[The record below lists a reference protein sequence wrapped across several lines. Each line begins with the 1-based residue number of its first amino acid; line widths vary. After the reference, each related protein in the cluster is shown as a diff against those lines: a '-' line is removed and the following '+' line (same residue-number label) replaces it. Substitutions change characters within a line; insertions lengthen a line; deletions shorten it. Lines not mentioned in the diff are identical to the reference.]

1 MKTYPS
7 LGSNVSACLCLTAA
21 LSLPGVLAKAADFES
36 FEARQSHPVDLQ
48 GSVLLAV
55 NSPRGSLAVFDLDA
69 GAPVFRAEIPV
80 GVEPVTVRAR
90 SATEAWVVNEVSDLI
105 SIVDLENG
113 LVRATLQTPDEP
125 SDVVFVDEFAVVSCA
140 RSNLLRVFDATS
152 HAEVATIPL
161 MGNYP
166 TSLALSPD
174 QSKLYVSFLL
184 SGNGTTTLVAD
195 RAPAQPLPTNP
206 ALPSPPDTGKIVS
219 ADHPGI
225 PYRVLDHDVAV
236 IDVATWTVD
245 AYLGGAGTVLH
256 HLSVHPTS
264 GELFVLN
271 TDARNLVRF
280 EPELRGHIVDHR
292 ITRFTADGL
301 SNEAYDLNAGFDY
314 SVLPNPTA
322 QGLALAEPTGLAFSG
337 ANEAWIA
344 AFGSDRVARV
354 HLASGAVLERID
366 LRLPGETSAEMR
378 GPRALALDEGNGKLY
393 VLNKISNTLAVVATG
408 SGAVESEHE
417 LGTVDPIPAEVKEG
431 RGYLFDARLSGNGTL
446 SCATC
451 HVDADRDGIAWD
463 LGVPSGVMTVQTGKN
478 LANDHTDTLV
488 ARPMHPMKGPMV
500 TQTMRN
506 LEGGAP
512 FHWRGDRPT
521 LADFNA
527 TFVDLLGGE
536 ALDPGDFALLEA
548 YLMSLRHHPNPY
560 RKLDDSL
567 PASIRGANPAAG
579 EAAFNLSANHC
590 GLCHAGPR
598 GSDNNIDDLRL
609 TDTRDPVKNPPLQ
622 TTYQRFGFDS
632 APGGV
637 NVTGYGMNRNG
648 TGSQLPTVHF
658 YELETLNAAD
668 RKNVA
673 AFVLAFGTG
682 THGAVGQ
689 SRTLTNLNRGETS
702 LLEDL
707 TVLEAQADAEEIDL
721 VVEGIA
727 GAATVSRRFDPAQDL
742 YVDGVNPGLTRA
754 DLLNAL
760 TTGEAV
766 TFTALRPGQ
775 ADFRLAQ

>member
-1 MKTYPS
+1 M
-7 LGSNVSACLCLTAA
+7 
-21 LSLPGVLAKAADFES
+21 
-36 FEARQSHPVDLQ
+36 
-48 GSVLLAV
+48 
-55 NSPRGSLAVFDLDA
+55 
-69 GAPVFRAEIPV
+69 
-80 GVEPVTVRAR
+80 
-90 SATEAWVVNEVSDLI
+90 
-105 SIVDLENG
+105 
-113 LVRATLQTPDEP
+113 RATLQTPDEP
-125 SDVVFVDEFAVVSCA
+125 SDVVFVDDVAVVSCA
-140 RSNLLRVFDATS
+140 RSNLLRVLDAVS

-184 SGNGTTTLVAD
+184 SGNGTTTLVPD
-195 RAPAQPLPTNP
+195 RAPAQPLPNNP

-236 IDVATWTVD
+236 IDVATWTVE
-245 AYLGGAGTVLH
+245 AYLGEAGTVLH

-264 GELFVLN
+264 GEVFVLN

-280 EPELRGHIVDHR
+280 EPELRGHVVDHR
-292 ITRFTADGL
+292 ITRYAADG
-301 SNEAYDLNAGFDY
+301 SGREAHDLNAGFDY

-354 HLASGAVLERID
+354 NLTSGAVIERID

-378 GPRALALDEGNGKLY
+378 GPRALKLDGNNGKLY
-393 VLNKISNTLAVVATG
+393 VLNKISNTLAVLATS
-408 SGAVESEHE
+408 SGTVESEHE
-417 LGTVDPIPAEVKEG
+417 LGTVDPIPAEVKAG

-478 LANDHTDTLV
+478 LASDHTDTLV

-521 LADFNA
+521 LADFNV

-536 ALDPGDFALLEA
+536 ALDAGDFASLEA
-548 YLMSLRHHPNPY
+548 YLMSLRHHPNPH

-567 PASIRGANPAAG
+567 PSSILGGNPIAG
-579 EAAFNLSANHC
+579 QVAFNLSANHC

-622 TTYQRFGFDS
+622 TTYQRFGFDG

-637 NVTGYGMNRNG
+637 NVSGYGMNRNG
-648 TGSQLPTVHF
+648 TGSRLPTVHF
-658 YELETLNAAD
+658 YELETLGAEE
-668 RKNVA
+668 RRNVA

-689 SRTLTNLNRGETS
+689 SRTVTTASLADTALHTDLDILEREADGES
-702 LLEDL
+702 
-707 TVLEAQADAEEIDL
+707 IDL

-727 GAATVSRRFDPAQDL
+727 GAASVSRRFDPAQNL
-742 YVDGVNPGLTRA
+742 YVDGVNPGLARSALVGALGA
-754 DLLNAL
+754 D
-760 TTGEAV
+760 EAV
-766 TFTALRPGQ
+766 TFTALRRGQ
-775 ADFRLAQ
+775 AVHRLAN

>member
-1 MKTYPS
+1 MYHS
-7 LGSNVSACLCLTAA
+7 F
-21 LSLPGVLAKAADFES
+21 VLAGHVLALVLACAPPLAMAAQDYES

-55 NSPRGSLAVFDLDA
+55 NSPKGSLAVFDLVA
-69 GAPVFRAEIPV
+69 GAPVFRTGIPV
-80 GVEPVTVRAR
+80 GVEPVTVRFR
-90 SATEAWVVNEVSDLI
+90 SATEAWVVNEVSDSI
-105 SIVDLENG
+105 SIVDLADG

-125 SDVVFVDEFAVVSCA
+125 SDVVFVDDVAVVSCA
-140 RSNLLRVFDATS
+140 RSNLLRVLDAVS

-184 SGNGTTTLVAD
+184 SGNGTTTLVPD
-195 RAPAQPLPTNP
+195 RAPAQPLPNNP
-206 ALPSPPDTGKIVS
+206 ALPSPPDTGRIVS

-236 IDVATWTVD
+236 IDVATWTVE
-245 AYLGGAGTVLH
+245 AYLGEAGTVLH

-264 GELFVLN
+264 GEVFVLN

-280 EPELRGHIVDHR
+280 EPELRGHVVDHR
-292 ITRFTADGL
+292 ITRYAADG
-301 SNEAYDLNAGFDY
+301 SGREAHDLNAGFDY

-322 QGLALAEPTGLAFSG
+322 QVLALAEPTGLAFSG

-354 HLASGAVLERID
+354 NLASGAVIERID

-378 GPRALALDEGNGKLY
+378 GPRALKLDGNNGKLY
-393 VLNKISNTLAVVATG
+393 VLNKISNTLAVLATS
-408 SGAVESEHE
+408 SGTVESEHE
-417 LGTVDPIPAEVKEG
+417 LGTVDPIPAEVKAG

-478 LANDHTDTLV
+478 LASDHTDTLV

-521 LADFNA
+521 LADFNV

-536 ALDPGDFALLEA
+536 ALDAGDFASLEA
-548 YLMSLRHHPNPY
+548 YLMSLRHHPNPH

-567 PASIRGANPAAG
+567 PSTILGGNPIAG
-579 EAAFNLSANHC
+579 QVAFNLSANHC

-622 TTYQRFGFDS
+622 TTYQRFGFDG

-637 NVTGYGMNRNG
+637 NVSGYGMNRNG
-648 TGSQLPTVHF
+648 TGSRLPTVHF
-658 YELETLNAAD
+658 YELETLNAQD

-689 SRTLTNLNRGETS
+689 SRTVTTASLADTALHTDLDILEREADGES
-702 LLEDL
+702 
-707 TVLEAQADAEEIDL
+707 IDL

-727 GAATVSRRFDPAQDL
+727 GAASVSRRFDPAQNL
-742 YVDGVNPGLTRA
+742 YVDGVNPGLARSALVGALGA
-754 DLLNAL
+754 D
-760 TTGEAV
+760 EAV
-766 TFTALRPGQ
+766 TFTALRRGQ
-775 ADFRLAQ
+775 AVHRLAN

>member
-1 MKTYPS
+1 MKPFSTPS
-7 LGSNVSACLCLTAA
+7 FPLIAILAAASGSLALTAQ
-21 LSLPGVLAKAADFES
+21 DYES
-36 FEARQSHPVDLQ
+36 FEARQCHPLELH

-55 NSPRGSLAVFDLDA
+55 NSPKGSLAVFDLVA
-69 GAPVFRAEIPV
+69 GVPVFRTEIPV
-80 GVEPVTVRAR
+80 GVEPVSVRAR
-90 SATEAWVVNEVSDLI
+90 SATEAWVVNEVSDSI
-105 SIVDLENG
+105 SVVDLEDG

-125 SDVVFVDEFAVVSCA
+125 SDVLFIDDFAVVSCA
-140 RSNLLRVFDATS
+140 RSNLLRVLDANS
-152 HAEVATIPL
+152 HAEVDTIPL

-166 TSLALSPD
+166 TSLAASPD
-174 QSKLYVSFLL
+174 GEKLYVSFLL
-184 SGNGTTTLVAD
+184 SGNGTTTLVPD
-195 RAPAQPLPTNP
+195 RAPAQPLPGNP
-206 ALPSPPDTGKIVS
+206 ALPAPPDTGKIVS

-225 PYRVLDHDVAV
+225 PYKVLDHDIAV

-245 AYLGGAGTVLH
+245 TYLGGAGTVLH
-256 HLSVHPTS
+256 HLSVHPSS

-271 TDARNLVRF
+271 TDARNLMRF

-292 ITRFTADGL
+292 ITRYAADGL
-301 SNEAYDLNAGFDY
+301 SSEVYDLNAGFDY
-314 SVLPNPTA
+314 STLPNPAA
-322 QGLALAEPTGLAFSG
+322 QAIALAEPTGLAFAG
-337 ANEAWIA
+337 ATEAWIA

-354 HLASGAVLERID
+354 NLATGSVIERVD

-378 GPRALALDEGNGKLY
+378 GPRALVLNEAAGKLY
-393 VLNKISNTLAVVATG
+393 VLNKISNTLAVIATG
-408 SGAVESEHE
+408 TGAVESELE
-417 LGTVDPIPAEVKEG
+417 LGAFDPIPAEIKEG

-463 LGVPSGVMTVQTGKN
+463 LGVPSGTMIVQTGKN

-527 TFVDLLGGE
+527 TFVDLLGGD
-536 ALDPGDFALLEA
+536 AIDPGDFAALES
-548 YLMSLRHHPNPY
+548 YLMSLKHHPNPY
-560 RKLDDSL
+560 RKLDNSL
-567 PASIRGANPAAG
+567 PASIRGGNPTAG
-579 EAAFNLSANHC
+579 EAAFHLEANHC

-598 GSDNNIDDLRL
+598 GSDNNIDDFRL

-622 TTYQRFGFDS
+622 TTYQRFGFDG

-648 TGSQLPTVHF
+648 TGSRLPTVHF
-658 YELETLNAAD
+658 YELETLDAED

-682 THGAVGQ
+682 THAAVGQ
-689 SRTLTNLNRGETS
+689 SRTMTSANRADNA

-707 TVLEAQADAEEIDL
+707 TVLEAQATSGGIDL
-721 VVEGIA
+721 VVEGLA
-727 GAATVSRRFDPAQDL
+727 GSLGISRHFDPAQGL
-742 YVDGVNPGLTRA
+742 YLDGVLPGLSRA
-754 DLLNAL
+754 ALLASL
-760 TTGEAV
+760 SAREAV
-766 TFTALRPGQ
+766 TFTAIRPGQ
-775 ADFRLAQ
+775 AVFRLGP

>member
-1 MKTYPS
+1 MKPHS
-7 LGSNVSACLCLTAA
+7 DPICFLIAILSVASAPIALTAQ
-21 LSLPGVLAKAADFES
+21 GYES
-36 FEARQSHPVDLQ
+36 FEARQCHPIELA

-55 NSPRGSLAVFDLDA
+55 NSPKGSLAVFDLVA

-90 SATEAWVVNEVSDLI
+90 SAAEAWVVNEVSDSI
-105 SIVDLENG
+105 SVVDLENG
-113 LVRATLQTPDEP
+113 LVRATLPTPDEP
-125 SDVVFVDEFAVVSCA
+125 SDVVFVNGFAVVSCA
-140 RSNLLRVFDATS
+140 RANLLRVLDATS
-152 HAEVATIPL
+152 HAEVTTIPL

-174 QSKLYVSFLL
+174 ESKLYVSFLL
-184 SGNGTTTLVAD
+184 SGNGTTTLAPD
-195 RAPAQPLPTNP
+195 RAPAQPLPGNP
-206 ALPSPPDTGKIVS
+206 ALPAPPDTGKIVL

-225 PYRVLDHDVAV
+225 PYKVLDHDVAV
-236 IDVATWTVD
+236 IDVATWAVD
-245 AYLGGAGTVLH
+245 TYLGGAGTVLH

-280 EPELRGHIVDHR
+280 EPELRGHVVDHR
-292 ITRFTADGL
+292 ITRYAADG
-301 SNEAYDLNAGFDY
+301 SGKEAHDLNAGFDY

-322 QGLALAEPTGLAFSG
+322 RAVALAEPTGLAFAG
-337 ANEAWIA
+337 ANHAWIA

-354 HLASGAVLERID
+354 NLASGAVIERVD

-378 GPRALALDEGNGKLY
+378 GPRALAFDEGTGKLY
-393 VLNKISNTLAVVATG
+393 VLNKISNTLAVVATQMEK
-408 SGAVESEHE
+408 VESEHE
-417 LGTVDPIPAEVKEG
+417 LGAFDPIPADVKAG

-463 LGVPSGVMTVQTGKN
+463 LGVPSGVMTVQIGKN

-521 LADFNA
+521 LADFNV

-536 ALDPGDFALLEA
+536 ALDAGDFASLEA

-567 PASIRGANPAAG
+567 PTSIRGGNPAAG
-579 EAAFNLSANHC
+579 EVAFNLSANHC

-598 GSDNNIDDLRL
+598 GSDNNIDDFRL

-622 TTYQRFGFDS
+622 TTYQRFGFDG

-648 TGSQLPTVHF
+648 TGSRLPTVHF
-658 YELETLNAAD
+658 YELETLGAEE
-668 RKNVA
+668 RRNVA

-682 THGAVGQ
+682 THAAVGQ
-689 SRTLTNLNRGETS
+689 SRTVTSVNRGQSS

-707 TVLEAQADAEEIDL
+707 TVLEAEADAEEIDL

-727 GAATVSRRFDPAQDL
+727 GAASVSRRFDPAQNL
-742 YVDGVNPGLTRA
+742 YVDGVNPGLARSALVGALGA
-754 DLLNAL
+754 D
-760 TTGEAV
+760 EAV
-766 TFTALRPGQ
+766 TFTALRRGQ
-775 ADFRLAQ
+775 AVHRLAN

>member
-1 MKTYPS
+1 MKPFS
-7 LGSNVSACLCLTAA
+7 IPLLLLIAVLSVAPARFA
-21 LSLPGVLAKAADFES
+21 LNGQEYES
-36 FEARQSHPVDLQ
+36 FEARQCHPLELH

-55 NSPRGSLAVFDLDA
+55 NSPKGSLAVFDLVA
-69 GAPVFRAEIPV
+69 GIPVFRTEIPV

-90 SATEAWVVNEVSDLI
+90 SATEAWVVNEVSDSI
-105 SIVDLENG
+105 SVVDLEDG
-113 LVRATLQTPDEP
+113 LVRATLRTPDEP
-125 SDVVFVDEFAVVSCA
+125 SDVLFIDDFAVVSCA
-140 RSNLLRVFDATS
+140 RSNLLRVLDANS
-152 HAEVATIPL
+152 HAELDTIPL

-166 TSLALSPD
+166 TSLAASPD
-174 QSKLYVSFLL
+174 GEKLYVSFLL
-184 SGNGTTTLVAD
+184 SGNGTTTLAPD
-195 RAPAQPLPTNP
+195 RAPAQPLPGNP
-206 ALPSPPDTGKIVS
+206 ALPAPPDTGKIVP

-225 PYRVLDHDVAV
+225 PYKVLDHDIAV

-245 AYLGGAGTVLH
+245 TYLGGAGTVLH
-256 HLSVHPTS
+256 HLSVHPSS

-292 ITRFTADGL
+292 ITRYAADGL
-301 SNEAYDLNAGFDY
+301 SSEAYDLNAGFDY
-314 SVLPNPTA
+314 SLLPNPAA
-322 QGLALAEPTGLAFSG
+322 QAIALAEPTGLAFAG
-337 ANEAWIA
+337 ATEAWIT

-354 HLASGAVLERID
+354 NLATGSVLERVD

-378 GPRALALDEGNGKLY
+378 GPRALVLNEVAGKLY

-408 SGAVESEHE
+408 TGAVESELE
-417 LGTVDPIPAEVKEG
+417 IGAFDPIPSEIKEG

-463 LGVPSGVMTVQTGKN
+463 LGVPSGTMIVQTGKN

-527 TFVDLLGGE
+527 TFVDLLGGG
-536 ALDPGDFALLEA
+536 ALDSGDFASLEA
-548 YLMSLRHHPNPY
+548 YLMSLKHHPNPY

-567 PASIRGANPAAG
+567 PTSIRGGNPAAG
-579 EAAFNLSANHC
+579 QAAFHLEANHC
-590 GLCHAGPR
+590 GLCHAGVR
-598 GSDNNIDDLRL
+598 GSDNNIDDFRL

-622 TTYQRFGFDS
+622 TTYQRFGFDG

-648 TGSQLPTVHF
+648 TGSRLPTVHF
-658 YELETLNAAD
+658 YELETLDAED

-682 THGAVGQ
+682 THAAVGQ
-689 SRTLTNLNRGETS
+689 SRTVTSANRADNA

-707 TVLEAQADAEEIDL
+707 TVLEAQATSGGIDL
-721 VVEGIA
+721 VVEGLA
-727 GAATVSRRFDPAQDL
+727 GSQAISRRFDPAQGFYL
-742 YVDGVNPGLTRA
+742 DGVLPGLSRA
-754 DLLNAL
+754 ALLASL
-760 TTGEAV
+760 SAGEAV

-775 ADFRLAQ
+775 AVFRLGH

>member
-1 MKTYPS
+1 MYHS
-7 LGSNVSACLCLTAA
+7 F
-21 LSLPGVLAKAADFES
+21 VLAGHVLALVLACAPPLAMAAQDYES

-55 NSPRGSLAVFDLDA
+55 NSPKGSLAVFDLVA
-69 GAPVFRAEIPV
+69 GAPVFRTGIPV
-80 GVEPVTVRAR
+80 GVEPVTVRFR
-90 SATEAWVVNEVSDLI
+90 SATEAWVVNEVSDSI
-105 SIVDLENG
+105 SIVDLADG

-125 SDVVFVDEFAVVSCA
+125 SDVVFVDDVAVVSCA
-140 RSNLLRVFDATS
+140 RSNLLRVLDAVS

-184 SGNGTTTLVAD
+184 SGNGTTTLVPD
-195 RAPAQPLPTNP
+195 RAPAQPLPNNP
-206 ALPSPPDTGKIVS
+206 ALPSPPDTGRIVS

-236 IDVATWTVD
+236 IDVATWTVE
-245 AYLGGAGTVLH
+245 AYLGEAGTVLH

-264 GELFVLN
+264 GEVFVLN

-280 EPELRGHIVDHR
+280 EPELRGHVVDHR
-292 ITRFTADGL
+292 ITRYAADG
-301 SNEAYDLNAGFDY
+301 SGREAHDLNAGFDY

-322 QGLALAEPTGLAFSG
+322 QVLALAEPTGLAFSG

-354 HLASGAVLERID
+354 NLTSGAVIERID

-378 GPRALALDEGNGKLY
+378 GPRALKLDGNNGKLY
-393 VLNKISNTLAVVATG
+393 VLNKISNTLAVLATS
-408 SGAVESEHE
+408 SGTVESEHE
-417 LGTVDPIPAEVKEG
+417 LGTVDPIPAEVKAG

-521 LADFNA
+521 LADFNV

-536 ALDPGDFALLEA
+536 ALDAGDFASLEA
-548 YLMSLRHHPNPY
+548 YLMSLRHHPNPH

-567 PASIRGANPAAG
+567 PSSILGGNPIAG
-579 EAAFNLSANHC
+579 RVAFNLSANHC

-622 TTYQRFGFDS
+622 TTYQRFGFDG

-637 NVTGYGMNRNG
+637 NVSGYGMNRNG
-648 TGSQLPTVHF
+648 TGSRLPTVHF
-658 YELETLNAAD
+658 YELETLNAQD

-689 SRTLTNLNRGETS
+689 SRTVTTASLADTALHTDLDILEREADGES
-702 LLEDL
+702 
-707 TVLEAQADAEEIDL
+707 IDL

-727 GAATVSRRFDPAQDL
+727 GAASVSRRFDPAQNL
-742 YVDGVNPGLTRA
+742 YVDGVNPGLARSALVGALGA
-754 DLLNAL
+754 D
-760 TTGEAV
+760 EAV
-766 TFTALRPGQ
+766 TFTALRRGQ
-775 ADFRLAQ
+775 AVHRLAN

>member
-1 MKTYPS
+1 MNHTTAK
-7 LGSNVSACLCLTAA
+7 ACPVIA
-21 LSLPGVLAKAADFES
+21 LLLAVLAPLAMLAQDYES
-36 FEARQSHPVDLQ
+36 FEARQSHPVDLH

-55 NSPRGSLAVFDLDA
+55 NSPKGSLAVFDLVA
-69 GAPVFRAEIPV
+69 GVPGFRVEIPV
-80 GVEPVTVRAR
+80 GVEPVSVRAR
-90 SATEAWVVNEVSDLI
+90 SATEAWVVNEVSDSI
-105 SIVDLENG
+105 SIVDLEDG

-125 SDVVFVDEFAVVSCA
+125 SDVVFVDDFAVVSCA
-140 RSNLLRVFDATS
+140 RSNLLRVLDATS

-174 QSKLYVSFLL
+174 ESKLYVSFLL
-184 SGNGTTTLVAD
+184 SGNGTTTLVPD
-195 RAPAQPLPTNP
+195 RAPAQPLPSNP

-219 ADHPGI
+219 VDHPGI

-245 AYLGGAGTVLH
+245 AYLGDAGTVLH

-292 ITRFTADGL
+292 ITRYAADG
-301 SNEAYDLNAGFDY
+301 SGRVSHDLNAGFDY
-314 SVLPNPTA
+314 STLPNPA
-322 QGLALAEPTGLAFSG
+322 ARDLALADPTGLVFDG
-337 ANEAWIA
+337 ATEAWVT
-344 AFGSDRVARV
+344 AFGTDRIAKVN
-354 HLASGAVLERID
+354 LASGSVIQRVD
-366 LRLPGETSAEMR
+366 LRLPGDTSREMR
-378 GPRALALDEGNGKLY
+378 GPRGLALDGGSGKLF
-393 VLNKISNTLAVVATG
+393 VLNKISNTLSVVATG
-408 SGAVESEHE
+408 SGIVESELA
-417 LGTVDPIPAEVKEG
+417 LGTADPVPAEIKEG
-431 RGYLFDARLSGNGTL
+431 RGFLFDSRLSGNGTL
-446 SCATC
+446 SCASC
-451 HVDADRDGIAWD
+451 HIDADRDGIAWD

-478 LANDHTDTLV
+478 LANDHEDALLD
-488 ARPMHPMKGPMV
+488 RPMHPMKGPLI
-500 TQTMRN
+500 TQTLRN

-527 TFVDLLGGE
+527 TFDDLLGGDE
-536 ALDPGDFALLEA
+536 LSPADFASLEA
-548 YLMSLRHHPNPY
+548 YLLSLRHHPNPY

-567 PASIRGANPAAG
+567 PSSIRGANPNAG
-579 EAAFNLSANHC
+579 EGAFNLHANHC
-590 GLCHAGPR
+590 AICHAGPR
-598 GSDNNIDDLRL
+598 GSDNNIDDHRL
-609 TDTRDPVKNPPLQ
+609 TDVRDNVKTPPLQ
-622 TTYQRFGFDS
+622 TTYQRFGFDG

-648 TGSQLPTVHF
+648 TGSRLPTVHF
-658 YELETLNAAD
+658 YELETLNAED

-689 SRTLTNLNRGETS
+689 SRTVTNANRTDA
-702 LLEDL
+702 LLLADL
-707 TVLEAQADAEEIDL
+707 STLEAQADEESIDL

-727 GAATVSRRFDPAQDL
+727 GAASVSRRFDPSQNL
-742 YVDGVNPGLTRA
+742 FVDGVNPGLTRTA
-754 DLLNAL
+754 LLNAL
-760 TTGEAV
+760 TAGEAV

-775 ADFRLAQ
+775 ADFRLAR

>member
-1 MKTYPS
+1 MKP
-7 LGSNVSACLCLTAA
+7 LSAPVRLLAA
-21 LSLPGVLAKAADFES
+21 ILAAASTPLALKAQEYES
-36 FEARQSHPVDLQ
+36 FEARQCHPLDLT

-55 NSPRGSLAVFDLDA
+55 NSPKGSLAVFDLVA
-69 GAPVFRAEIPV
+69 GVPVFRTEIPV
-80 GVEPVTVRAR
+80 GVEPVSVRAR
-90 SATEAWVVNEVSDLI
+90 SATEAWVVNEVSDSI
-105 SIVDLENG
+105 SIVDLEDG
-113 LVRATLQTPDEP
+113 LVQATLQTPDEP
-125 SDVVFVDEFAVVSCA
+125 SDVIFVDDVAVVSCA
-140 RSNLLRVFDATS
+140 RSNLLRVLDATS
-152 HAEVATIPL
+152 HAEVAVIPL

-174 QSKLYVSFLL
+174 GSKLYVSFLL
-184 SGNGTTTLVAD
+184 SGNGTTTLAPD
-195 RAPAQPLPTNP
+195 RAPAQPLPGNP
-206 ALPSPPDTGKIVS
+206 ALPAPPDTGKIVS

-225 PYRVLDHDVAV
+225 PYKVLDHDIAV
-236 IDVATWTVD
+236 IDTATWTID

-292 ITRFTADGL
+292 ITRFAADGA
-301 SNEAYDLNAGFDY
+301 SSAAYDLNAGFDY
-314 SVLPNPTA
+314 STLPNPAA
-322 QGLALAEPTGLAFSG
+322 QAIALAEPTGLAFAG
-337 ANEAWIA
+337 ANEAWVA

-354 HLASGAVLERID
+354 NLANGAVLERID

-378 GPRALALDEGNGKLY
+378 GPRALALNEAQGKLY

-408 SGAVESEHE
+408 TGTVESELE
-417 LGTVDPIPAEVKEG
+417 LGLFDPIPAEIKEG

-463 LGVPSGVMTVQTGKN
+463 LGVPSGAMIVQTGKN

-527 TFVDLLGGE
+527 TFVDLLGGD
-536 ALDPGDFALLEA
+536 ALDPGDFAALEA
-548 YLMSLRHHPNPY
+548 YLMSLKHHPNPY

-567 PASIRGANPAAG
+567 PASIRGGNPAAG

-598 GSDNNIDDLRL
+598 GSDNNIDDFRL

-622 TTYQRFGFDS
+622 TTYQRFGFDG

-648 TGSQLPTVHF
+648 TGSRLPTVHF
-658 YELETLNAAD
+658 YELETLDAED

-689 SRTLTNLNRGETS
+689 SRTLTSVNRGNTS

-707 TVLEAQADAEEIDL
+707 TVLEAQATSGGIDL

-727 GAATVSRRFDPAQDL
+727 GSQGISRHFDPAQGL
-742 YVDGVNPGLTRA
+742 YLDGVNPGLTRA
-754 DLLNAL
+754 ALLASL
-760 TTGEAV
+760 TSGEAV
-766 TFTALRPGQ
+766 TFTALRPDQ
-775 ADFRLAQ
+775 AGFRLGL

>member
-1 MKTYPS
+1 MKP
-7 LGSNVSACLCLTAA
+7 LSAPVRLLAA
-21 LSLPGVLAKAADFES
+21 ILAAASTPLALKAQEYES
-36 FEARQSHPVDLQ
+36 FEARQCHPLDLT

-55 NSPRGSLAVFDLDA
+55 NSPKGSLAVFDLVA
-69 GAPVFRAEIPV
+69 GVPVFRTEIPV
-80 GVEPVTVRAR
+80 GVEPVSVRAR
-90 SATEAWVVNEVSDLI
+90 SATEAWVVNEVSDSI
-105 SIVDLENG
+105 SIVDLEDG
-113 LVRATLQTPDEP
+113 LVQATLQTPDEP
-125 SDVVFVDEFAVVSCA
+125 SDVIFVDDVAVVSCA
-140 RSNLLRVFDATS
+140 RSNLLRVLDATS
-152 HAEVATIPL
+152 HAEVAVIPL

-174 QSKLYVSFLL
+174 GSKLYVSFLL
-184 SGNGTTTLVAD
+184 SGNGTTTLAPD
-195 RAPAQPLPTNP
+195 RAPAQPLPGNP
-206 ALPSPPDTGKIVS
+206 ALPAPPDTGKIVS

-225 PYRVLDHDVAV
+225 PYKVLDHDIAV
-236 IDVATWTVD
+236 IDTATWTID

-292 ITRFTADGL
+292 ITRFAADGA
-301 SNEAYDLNAGFDY
+301 SSAAYDLNAGFDY
-314 SVLPNPTA
+314 SILPNPAA
-322 QGLALAEPTGLAFSG
+322 QAIALAEPTGLAFAG
-337 ANEAWIA
+337 ANEAWVA

-354 HLASGAVLERID
+354 NLASGAVLERID

-378 GPRALALDEGNGKLY
+378 GPRALALNEAQGKLY

-408 SGAVESEHE
+408 TGTVESEQE
-417 LGTVDPIPAEVKEG
+417 LGLFDPIPAEIKEG

-463 LGVPSGVMTVQTGKN
+463 LGVPSGAMIVQTGKN

-527 TFVDLLGGE
+527 TFVDLLGGDL
-536 ALDPGDFALLEA
+536 LDPGDFAALEA
-548 YLMSLRHHPNPY
+548 YLMSLKHHPNPY

-567 PASIRGANPAAG
+567 PASIRGGNPAAG

-598 GSDNNIDDLRL
+598 GSDNNIDDFRL

-622 TTYQRFGFDS
+622 TTYQRFGFDG

-637 NVTGYGMNRNG
+637 NVTGFGMNRNG
-648 TGSQLPTVHF
+648 TGSRLPTVHF
-658 YELETLNAAD
+658 YELETLDAED

-689 SRTLTNLNRGETS
+689 SRTLTSVNRGNTS

-707 TVLEAQADAEEIDL
+707 TVLETQATSGGIDL

-727 GAATVSRRFDPAQDL
+727 GSQGISRHFDPAQGL
-742 YVDGVNPGLTRA
+742 YLDGVNPGLTRA
-754 DLLNAL
+754 ALLASL
-760 TTGEAV
+760 ASGEAV

-775 ADFRLAQ
+775 AGFRLGH

>member
-1 MKTYPS
+1 MKALPAPIHF
-7 LGSNVSACLCLTAA
+7 LIAILSAASAPLALTAE
-21 LSLPGVLAKAADFES
+21 DYES
-36 FEARQSHPVDLQ
+36 FEARQCHPIELQ
-48 GSVLLAV
+48 SSVLLAV
-55 NSPRGSLAVFDLDA
+55 NSPKGSLAVFDLVA
-69 GAPVFRAEIPV
+69 GVPVFRTEIPV
-80 GVEPVTVRAR
+80 GVEPVSVRAR
-90 SATEAWVVNEVSDLI
+90 SATEAWVVNEVSDSI

-113 LVRATLQTPDEP
+113 FVRTTLQTPDEP
-125 SDVVFVDEFAVVSCA
+125 SDVVFVDDFAVVSCA
-140 RSNLLRVFDATS
+140 RSNLLRVLDTTS

-174 QSKLYVSFLL
+174 ESKLYVSFLL
-184 SGNGTTTLVAD
+184 SGNGTTTLVPD
-195 RAPAQPLPTNP
+195 RAPAQPLPGNP
-206 ALPSPPDTGKIVS
+206 ALPAPPDTGKIVS
-219 ADHPGI
+219 VDHPGI
-225 PYRVLDHDVAV
+225 PYRVLDHDIAV
-236 IDVATWTVD
+236 IDVSTWTVD
-245 AYLGGAGTVLH
+245 AYLGDAGTVLH

-292 ITRFTADGL
+292 ITRYAADG
-301 SNEAYDLNAGFDY
+301 SGRVSHDLNAGFDY
-314 SVLPNPTA
+314 STLPNPA
-322 QGLALAEPTGLAFSG
+322 DRDLALADPTGLVFDG
-337 ANEAWIA
+337 ATEAWVT
-344 AFGSDRVARV
+344 AFGTDRIAKVN
-354 HLASGAVLERID
+354 LASGSVIQRID
-366 LRLPGETSAEMR
+366 LRLPGDTSREMR
-378 GPRALALDEGNGKLY
+378 GPRGLALDGGTGKLF
-393 VLNKISNTLAVVATG
+393 VLNKISNTLSVVATG
-408 SGAVESEHE
+408 SGTVESELA
-417 LGTVDPIPAEVKEG
+417 LGTADPVPAEIKEG
-431 RGYLFDARLSGNGTL
+431 RGFLFDSRLSGNGTL
-446 SCATC
+446 SCASC

-536 ALDPGDFALLEA
+536 ALDPGDFASLEA

-567 PASIRGANPAAG
+567 PTSIRGANPAAG

-622 TTYQRFGFDS
+622 TTYQRFGFDG

-648 TGSQLPTVHF
+648 TGSRLPTVHF
-658 YELETLNAAD
+658 YELEALGAED

-689 SRTLTNLNRGETS
+689 SRTLTSLNRGETS

-707 TVLEAQADAEEIDL
+707 TVLEAQADEEAIDL

-727 GAATVSRRFDPAQDL
+727 GAATISHRFDPAQDL
-742 YVDGVNPGLTRA
+742 FVDGVNPGLTRA

-760 TTGEAV
+760 TPGEAV

-775 ADFRLAQ
+775 AEFRLAQ

>member
-1 MKTYPS
+1 
-7 LGSNVSACLCLTAA
+7 
-21 LSLPGVLAKAADFES
+21 
-36 FEARQSHPVDLQ
+36 
-48 GSVLLAV
+48 
-55 NSPRGSLAVFDLDA
+55 
-69 GAPVFRAEIPV
+69 
-80 GVEPVTVRAR
+80 
-90 SATEAWVVNEVSDLI
+90 
-105 SIVDLENG
+105 
-113 LVRATLQTPDEP
+113 VRATLQTPDEP
-125 SDVVFVDEFAVVSCA
+125 SDVVFVDDVAVVSCA
-140 RSNLLRVFDATS
+140 RSNLLRVLDAVS

-184 SGNGTTTLVAD
+184 SGNGTTTLVPD
-195 RAPAQPLPTNP
+195 RAPAQPLPNNP

-236 IDVATWTVD
+236 IDVATWTVE
-245 AYLGGAGTVLH
+245 AYLGEAGTVLH

-264 GELFVLN
+264 GEVFVLN

-280 EPELRGHIVDHR
+280 EPELRGHVVDHR
-292 ITRFTADGL
+292 ITRYAADG
-301 SNEAYDLNAGFDY
+301 SGREAHDLNAGFDY

-354 HLASGAVLERID
+354 NLTSGAVIERID

-378 GPRALALDEGNGKLY
+378 GPRALKLDGNNGKLY
-393 VLNKISNTLAVVATG
+393 VLNKISNTLAVLATS
-408 SGAVESEHE
+408 SGTVESEHE
-417 LGTVDPIPAEVKEG
+417 LGTVDPIPAEVKAG

-478 LANDHTDTLV
+478 LASDHTDTLV

-521 LADFNA
+521 LADFNV

-536 ALDPGDFALLEA
+536 ALDAGDFASLEA
-548 YLMSLRHHPNPY
+548 YLMSLRHHPNPH

-567 PASIRGANPAAG
+567 PSSILGGNPIAG
-579 EAAFNLSANHC
+579 QVAFNLSANHC

-622 TTYQRFGFDS
+622 TTYQRFGFDG

-637 NVTGYGMNRNG
+637 NVSGYGMNRNG
-648 TGSQLPTVHF
+648 TGSRLPTVHF
-658 YELETLNAAD
+658 YELETLGAEE
-668 RKNVA
+668 RRNVA

-689 SRTLTNLNRGETS
+689 SRTVTTASLADTALHTDLDILEREADGES
-702 LLEDL
+702 
-707 TVLEAQADAEEIDL
+707 IDL

-727 GAATVSRRFDPAQDL
+727 GAASVSRRFDPAQNL
-742 YVDGVNPGLTRA
+742 YVDGVNPGLARSALVGALGA
-754 DLLNAL
+754 D
-760 TTGEAV
+760 EAV
-766 TFTALRPGQ
+766 TFTALRRGQ
-775 ADFRLAQ
+775 AVHRLAN